1 MKYLR
6 SYGLYQSG
14 YVVKTNESTQEDTQR
29 DLMTKK
35 YGALALEECDSIIS
49 NIKDMLLE
57 LELELGEFGIFTAI
71 NYTPL
76 TFACLE
82 SISPKLFL
90 QIKCDSQLWNSYR
103 VVIDEVVE
111 TIKGLVKDYRYSQGN
126 AVKTEERVGLIDQ
139 YMNEYLML
147 IQK

>member
-1 MKYLR
+1 MKYLH
-6 SYGLYQSG
+6 SYVLYQSG
-14 YVVKTNESTQEDTQR
+14 YVVKTNESTQEDPQR

-35 YGALALEECDSIIS
+35 YGALALEECDSIIG

-57 LELELGEFGIFTAI
+57 LDEFGIFTAI

-82 SISPKLFL
+82 KTSPKLFL
-90 QIKCDSQLWNSYR
+90 QIKCDSQLWNSHR
-103 VVIDEVVE
+103 VLIDEVAE
-111 TIKGLVKDYRYSQGN
+111 TIKGLVKDYRYNQGN
-126 AVKTEERVGLIDQ
+126 AVKTEERVGLTDQ
-139 YMNEYLML
+139 YMNEYVML

>member
-1 MKYLR
+1 MKYLH
-6 SYGLYQSG
+6 SYGLFQSG
-14 YVVKTNESTQEDTQR
+14 YAVKTNESTKEDPQR

-57 LELELGEFGIFTAI
+57 LDEGIFTTI
-71 NYTPL
+71 NYTLL

-82 SISPKLFL
+82 TISPKLFL
-90 QIKCDSQLWNSYR
+90 RIKCDSQLWNLHR
-103 VVIDEVVE
+103 VLIDEVVE
-111 TIKGLVKDYRYSQGN
+111 TIKGLVKDYKYSQDQ
-126 AVKTEERVGLIDQ
+126 AVKTEERVGLTDQ

>member
-14 YVVKTNESTQEDTQR
+14 YAVKTNESTQEDPRR

-57 LELELGEFGIFTAI
+57 LDEFGIFTAI

-76 TFACLE
+76 TFACHE
-82 SISPKLFL
+82 KTSPKLFL
-90 QIKCDSQLWNSYR
+90 QIKCDSQLWNSHR
-103 VVIDEVVE
+103 VLIDEVAE
-111 TIKGLVKDYRYSQGN
+111 TIKGLVKDYRYNQGN
-126 AVKTEERVGLIDQ
+126 GVKTEERVGLTDQ
-139 YMNEYLML
+139 YMNEYVML